1 MATRKEIAQNQKILY
16 DDAVANNMFQA
27 AVPTFEEFQKRLEG
41 QGYQKMVYDN
51 YRKHNVR
58 GKGFNNLNE
67 FRGAFGGSF
76 YADENKIGVSNRT
89 AAILSSANNAV
100 RQAKRNIQTK
110 LGQAKKF
117 DGGRVTPRLKNPLQN
132 QNVQKNKFNYNS
144 TTGKTGTYT
153 TSDGVEFDNEY
164 DATQYQNQLDKQGQ
178 QYINAVNAGEIPSV
192 FDVRDKNG
200 NYDLQENINKNGTY
214 LTEEGAQKQ
223 FDKKLA
229 DAYARK
235 KEIEAAIAEDHR
247 LHGNPLLSYG
257 ASIGASNGRTAEQSD
272 YSNKLATSLA
282 MVNEQIGALEAVK
295 QYPTSS
301 WGEDALKALDNT
313 AFTAKTWDFG
323 LTDFATMGQMER
335 IKTKMDNNIPLSGSD
350 KMLLKSKLGADAAA
364 ALEDEKMGNIYRW
377 TKIAGQSLPF
387 MADFFLTG
395 GYGGITKGISRG
407 ALKFAAKRGMGKVSA
422 AILKNTG
429 IVAGDVIGSYAM
441 AGTEQALKT
450 GADIM
455 QRHLGNL
462 YQDEKGDYKFGTFDE
477 NGNLLHEGGESIGTA
492 LYKGLTSA
500 MVENYTEKLFG
511 HNYGIKKGAVNFME
525 KHGMNA
531 SAEFF
536 KNIGK
541 SGWYTNSKKWME
553 KFGINGFAEEVME
566 EEIGIPLHALLDG
579 EGKVSDLLDARQ
591 QLDIIGGMAIS
602 VGSMYAMGAGSRPV
616 KGVYNRAQYYR
627 FRNKVNVA
635 DSDAQN
641 LLGDNWADIKDKI
654 DNATNEHMGSVL
666 AGIIRQRDTMS
677 KEQINAAVNYGVNLM
692 KMRGYNIAKTAEMN
706 AREITNEPTTPEE
719 QHQTDIDNA
728 YSEGH
733 DADDADKHDIQIQQ
747 EDQMKTL
754 AAELGISEQQ
764 LSAMSDEELESL
776 TGQNDKLD
784 QAIYDYQL
792 SSARYQG
799 VVDDAQDKVDLSAHQ
814 AEQRVD
820 MYTDQS
826 RGSVRNATI
835 KASGGLED
843 YGVYIIS
850 GNIATHDDGSIDVSN
865 SDDMILYYDPT
876 TNSVE
881 HADALMF
888 AELGEELPADDVK
901 AQAVADAKE
910 NAIKEVAGII
920 DGTVEVGSQF
930 NVTDADG
937 SEHTYE
943 VLADYGDGT
952 AAISIDGNVVE
963 NPYSL
968 ADLQQMKDLEDQKRL
983 EAAKAEREQME
994 KERAEQQTQ
1003 EAEQTQPSFDF
1014 NQILNDDGNVV
1025 LVDVL
1030 DKDGNTKYPD
1040 SKLFL
1045 IRDAGAKAKVVE
1057 LKSDGIIVPHA
1068 VNKEDVATISS
1079 MSLDE
1084 YKQAMPETSMIEDN
1098 SGVDRGEIEVESPT
1112 IEGET
1117 AAPTEETAAPESAEA
1132 PATEQTPA
1140 APAIALEDGTIVPM
1154 LEDGNPDFS
1163 KLTAAQ
1169 TAELYDSQFGDDA
1182 DSIVSGYVT
1191 DAKKALDKARNMT
1204 VKGKTFVEQKAA
1216 KDAKEKA
1223 IADAQAAYDSAIAIR
1238 DAYNERQ
1245 LAKVED
1251 TAEGRK
1257 ELIEKARR
1265 KFARL
1270 KSAVKD
1276 DAEAVAQIYKE
1287 TVGTLLHRLYDGT
1300 GIDVTDTIPLTAE
1313 EYVAS
1318 NLGAHTLNYEGT
1330 ETSKGVK
1337 QETGLSREDFAKT
1350 QLLAADGKGT
1360 TIDNLVHSLW
1370 ENRPSNLDSLDTQEI
1385 RNALIGVLTSGFK
1398 ASEARNYIENLRIA
1412 QAENFLE
1419 EQKKAA
1425 DNAAFAEENK
1435 AEPDQQTETAPE
1447 SEEKAGEENSDE
1459 INDEENEKINEQ
1471 TNENINAPEVPED
1484 ATEENPL
1491 GAQLDQTDLPFSAKE
1506 NGTQQTTAERAADVE
1521 KNKVDDVKVV
1531 DNIVGEKTRKAFER
1545 LAKMM
1550 GASIQWQYS
1559 DKLGNGWI
1567 QETKDADGN
1576 VHRTIFITLDSSIIE
1591 GAQFVF
1597 GHEMTHQ
1604 IKNLNPAAYNELTQL
1619 VLDTYGSDAFDKAVD
1634 ETMKRYSDAGFSG
1647 RARDYYA
1654 EEVVADAVGEMI
1666 RDLNLAHTLA
1676 MKMSHPL
1683 LAAIHEIL
1691 QKIKLAFFGTEYS
1704 DVTKNII
1711 RSIEQ
1716 AYVKTA
1722 NGEVANSETGEDVS
1736 FSLRQ
1741 KPEPKKK
1748 GIGYKVFVLKD
1759 GKLYPPMVANPDGAA
1774 TPVGVWL
1781 DADAAPIAGESKT
1794 GRPQVKQGGKGTQ
1807 GGSGK
1812 LAYRPGWHLGVV
1824 PYAIQFN
1831 RKDAEGNKTLF
1842 PKNFVFAEVEYAADV
1857 DYQEEARQEGINPSG
1872 KYQHS
1877 LAGLKHLPTDGYYMY
1892 RTNPN
1897 PETDP
1902 WVITGAM
1909 KVNRILT
1916 RAEQAELVKN
1926 AGREPQQIQ
1935 EGDIVT
1941 DDVVNSIN
1949 QEIAAAP
1956 KFSLKVYHGSGA
1968 DFTEFDFDHMGEGA
1982 GSQTF
1987 GWGGYVTSSE
1997 EIGKSYVEFTRKKPS
2012 YVYNGKEMSEDDL
2025 RSVLLDKVGID
2036 NANILDDFLYNLEK
2050 YGVSEAKSILR
2061 KGDYAYFKDL
2071 LKGTY
2076 GSVRSGYQNKVD
2088 AAELILAPRNIRIK
2102 KYKGNLYEVDIPD
2115 DNGSNY
2121 LDWDA
2126 PITDELIDKVAKVLP
2141 SLRSFDIKDL
2151 KKDRAFDNFYK
2162 TISMRSV
2169 KDDASF
2175 NDDKAASKLLSS
2187 LGYTGIK
2194 YKAGRNFGGA
2204 EEGDTNYVIFKP
2216 EDMRI
2221 TEHTKFSIKTY
2232 HGSQASFDKFDHSF
2246 MGSGEGAQAYGWGTY
2261 VSEVEGIAKAYAKQN
2276 AKKNAPSRLMYYD
2289 TVAQDLADTKSGLD
2303 LLEDELKD
2311 AKSYVDLYQSRLDE
2325 AKEELSKA
2333 KESGTGLGVDMYESD
2348 IEYYSKQVERY
2359 KQSIKTKESDIKDVK
2374 TKVDALQKKLDSM
2387 EKPRNLYSVDIPD
2400 DTGRNYIGWDE
2411 PLGAAKIMRLPKVFK
2426 ADGWEYKKVGMY
2438 DTYKIDG
2445 NEHEVWLE
2453 PSLTTGKELY
2463 RDLTNALGSDKAAS
2477 EFLSKAGF
2485 VGVKVIAQ
2493 RNTGGN
2499 KEGKMNYVIFD
2510 ENNAQITS
2518 HTKFSLKKDG
2528 LTPEIANTPVNIVDA
2543 DEEHGFKNY
2552 AEAREWAKKNIVRTY
2567 NDEETGGKGE
2577 INISNTA
2584 VGKYLSEKAIDK
2596 SISKDVHMSVLKV
2609 LPSVLRESVDAY
2621 QHGDRKKVNNVR
2633 SEKFG
2638 INPDVMIHRCF
2649 GAVNIGGKVYGVKIT
2664 LKENVKTRENKKL
2677 YSYEATKIELL
2688 DGKNEGVTMTPS
2700 LNSNNSITVAKIAKV
2715 FETTKENGEKVEV
2728 EEPKTFEEFL
2738 NHPSLKF
2745 SIKNEEQRKAAEDA
2759 YEYASKLRPNKYAQY
2774 ALVDMSNHSNS
2785 PEYYEK
2791 KVLADRWRRFYNKAV
2806 HNELDDVYKDAWGN
2820 YKLFDLDRPFADQ
2833 VNEVKGDVPSEF
2845 NAPDVVAN
2853 KNADNESGAE
2863 YHEYKQGGLS
2873 SVTYEDRYK
2882 AFKQREANREKV
2894 AGLKKELKETE
2905 DSYNLKGKE
2914 RAEYNK
2920 QLMKEYM
2927 DKHKMTEEYEIPDDV
2942 WEDLRS
2948 KSFEKYQDELDSLF
2962 NKYKDLDRQIKAVAE
2977 PRFSLKD
2984 EKTLAG
2990 VHNITEEKLRKAL
3003 KLGGFANP
3011 SLAVIDTNKTGH
3023 DNFGEIS
3030 FIAPSALLD
3039 KRTGNTGGTWITD
3052 AYTQRYPSVEREMSE
3067 KGYRKFEDW
3076 VDSLD
3081 YPSGAKAEIE
3091 RQAKDALSDNNT
3103 PAWELMYLKEKGIDI
3118 KEYDSRI
3125 DYRWREIIS
3134 DHPTADDILNS
3145 MKTDHELNEKVTGLA
3160 KHTIIHPTWE
3170 KVSLEVRRKMY
3181 EETGVKASPINPQVR
3196 KQTKEIFERDY
3207 APSLLNKNGTPKK
3220 SDVKKV
3226 VEQMVKEHNDTKKYD
3241 FYLSKV
3247 KASNYVNKNGLYDD
3261 YIRWQENKLDEF
3273 GTKNRIF
3280 RGYTRDGSRK
3290 YVPETLENV
3299 SKAMREEAD
3308 GQTNGSEYTSFGS
3321 FIAKLAS
3328 RVDSIDEM
3336 RANKDKLSSNKDK
3349 EEFYE
3354 KWSEVYYDLAK
3365 FLYNDVFYGEQ
3376 RLHDIV
3382 LQSDPKKYAKK
3393 EYGITL
3399 TPTFMKKLDALK
3411 NAVQTE
3417 LKSAYFETKYN
3428 RPLRLNEF
3436 AAAVVPDNLGEDVR
3450 KGIENAGLPMYD
3462 YDPNK
3467 EGDRSRAFNEAIN
3480 SSDNIRF
3487 SLAGERGAAAA
3498 DKAEERTARMDNL
3511 SVARKMEEEKMDAK
3525 AIKMATGWERGADG
3539 KWRYE
3544 MPDAKIKDTIDVGG
3558 GHIVKR
3564 YEDDMLWNGG
3574 KLSEVIDAP
3583 ELFNAYPQLKD
3594 VRIDTDAIMNDM
3606 PSNGEY
3612 NSKTNTITIHA
3623 DELKYMNSILNHEI
3637 QHAIQDIEGFAKGG
3651 SPRLVRGEVKKKL
3664 NEVTKQIRQLR
3675 AEGKED
3681 EAKALVEKNRG
3692 LYNAYQKNDDYNSY
3706 KSLAGEV
3713 EARNVS
3719 ARLDMTPEER
3729 RKSLA
3734 ESTED
3739 VARKDQ
3745 IFLGVGDVSY
3755 SLRDM
3760 AYGNENGAAN
3770 MVEDLK
3776 SLNTPDEVDD
3786 AIKTAI
3792 EDMPSG
3798 WKMANKKMI
3807 LIAQALGENRKA
3819 EIDGE
3824 EPKFSLKDGSLI
3836 KAGTYF
3842 SGGGLVEEG
3851 LKGIIEPVVAVE
3863 YDEKISGVYRNNFGQ
3878 HIVTADVRD
3887 VDPRELVKQIDGE
3900 VEYFHASPVCK
3911 NYSQAKSNHAEVELD
3926 KETATSTAEFINAVK
3941 PKVVTIENVKGYKD
3955 SDAMKA
3961 ITDALDA
3968 NGYTWDADVYNAAD
3982 YGGYTNRERL
3992 IVRAVRDGKL
4002 PAKPKKMA
4010 HKSGWYEAVA
4020 DIIPTLTEK
4029 KNGVAPWMDIRLKAD
4044 GIDWRNIDNPL
4055 YVMGSAYA
4063 DGKVPHAFADELLP
4077 TLRTKSGDV
4086 IVMPDGKVYRAMG
4099 RVLARVSGVSDDY
4112 KMPFSED
4119 LSHTII
4125 GNGIP
4130 TQLTEHVIAPLLT
4143 GSDPKFSIRTY
4154 HGTGASFD
4162 KFDLSH
4168 ALEGEGS
4175 ESFGHGVY
4183 VTNSS
4188 KIGREYAQ
4196 RAKNRKMEDL
4206 YKNMRYPDGVK
4217 GDIFKRRLFGE
4228 MVNDVATGG
4237 SVASAKEFAK
4247 KRVGADA
4254 NDIQRT
4260 LENLKDREK
4269 GTEYE
4274 QNLKDRLA
4282 EYKEGL
4288 KWIDSLD
4295 EDYLTQGNA
4304 NRYDVD
4310 IPDDNGSNYLDWEG
4324 IIPDSLD
4331 KQKVAEDAYKV
4342 VSDNQGFNDFKATP
4356 LNDFIAHTLKTYVNT
4371 TDVAGRVEKLKSDI
4385 KDVIDNYVADDDVLA
4400 LNEYLKDATPDDVL
4414 ATIWYNDLVRDIKD
4428 ADLGEE
4434 LYRKLS
4440 TYVGDNVA
4448 SQILSDNGLV
4458 GIKYPAGMIH
4468 GGAEEGDYNYVI
4480 FDENNANIVGNTKFS
4495 LRYDQFEHDLN
4506 QWKKDNNLP
4515 KDAQRPTIPQRN
4527 AGESAV
4533 DFLKRVDE
4541 YRKMMALWKTAPTYE
4556 QHLLSDDT
4564 ALGEFNRELQRGS
4577 VLKRIAFQDSMLA
4590 IRKAQEAIMKEVGVD
4605 SLNMAEDAYTAENR
4619 SHGKGK
4625 NEFEEY
4631 NNEFLQPLRK
4641 AYHQM
4646 KKVLGD
4652 SYDNVRIYMMAK
4664 HGLERDAQMAFKKSL
4679 EADYEDVAQR
4689 SAAYRAYKGD
4699 MNRITNDSDLEFG
4712 RVDFPTWRKKDDALR
4727 AKYSKSYMDYR
4738 YDENGIAYDY
4748 SGLSA
4753 LFGGS
4758 DFEEAAHKLVRDI
4771 ESSHVAEVQDLW
4783 NATNA
4788 ATKKILRDGYKAGMM
4803 SKDAYLYVRD
4813 MYSHYIPLRGWDG
4826 TTADQVWDYVGG
4838 GKGAFNQTLKTAH
4851 GRTSIA
4857 DDPIAYIENMA
4868 ESGIL
4873 LNNKNW
4879 VKQHLMLLAQNHPT
4893 SLLTL
4898 SKAWYVKSTD
4908 ANGNEEWIP
4917 ATPQITSQM
4926 NSNQVKAAIDAFEQ
4940 KMENMAQTGDATQQ
4954 RDGLNIAY
4962 PQTHS
4967 EEREHEVRVMKDGEE
4982 YVIYVNGDPQLAQ
4995 AMNNT
5000 RAHRVSEG
5008 IKNSIS
5014 KRVIAVVGRKMAA
5027 AYTSLSPLFIPSNYF
5042 RDLTMT
5048 LASTAIREDGRYN
5061 YLLRKNLATSWNLG
5075 FMLRDYQNGKLR
5087 EKVSNGNATPKEQ
5100 MFYDFMM
5107 NGGETGFVSSI
5118 DVEDLKKK
5126 FKNDLKD
5133 LDRWKANPVKVGHTI
5148 MDGIEFLNRAI
5159 EDSNRFA
5166 IYMTSIQYGRSI
5178 DEAVNDAKDVTLNF
5192 NRKGTGEHSWQTI
5205 RNLYLFINPAVQ
5217 SLQTLGALAKHHPF
5231 KFTAVTASWLASGV
5245 LVPIVNVALMQL
5257 GAAFCGGD
5265 GDDDKDWYKDI
5276 SKKYWQFSK
5285 WDRRNNF
5292 IMWVPTTHEFVKIPL
5307 AQEFRAFYGLGDMI
5321 ASKMMGGELAEES
5334 WEDYGWDLVGQ
5345 VVDML
5350 PLDPTGYDGEL
5361 GVSLMPNPIR
5371 PVFELAFNV
5380 DFTGKPLFKDT
5391 EYNKY
5396 DPNFT
5401 KAYVGTPDWLV
5412 RASRMM
5418 NSIGNDYPDV
5428 QQNKWDALG
5437 NPRYSLNNP
5446 AVVDHVLSSYL
5457 GGAYTMGSQ
5466 VLGLLTKS
5474 LNDQKEIK
5482 MADIPLLSKFVSNPD
5497 DRPVTKKQ
5505 GDEFWDKKEFYDRA
5519 ANTISKLK
5527 KQAKIDGDYSLLERF
5542 YGSEEYK
5549 KYKLYEKD
5557 VNDYKEARKKERAE
5571 ESGDEYRPHQLNAE
5585 DIYNNHATPMDE
5597 FEDMKLKQLFEKLNS
5612 FKTRYDAIVDNA
5624 PNESEGYYNANKA
5637 AIDAIDEISL
5647 DKQEISELKK
5657 GFLDDGKDAYN
5668 AEDMKQIRELRKN
5681 ILAVLEKANKVVVA
5695 NQKAKAE
5702 K

>member
-1 MATRKEIAQNQKILY
+1 MAERPLYTLYKNLKAQNY
-16 DDAVANNMFQA
+16 D
-27 AVPTFEEFQKRLEG
+27 VPDDYNKFESALTR
-41 QGYQKMVYDN
+41 D
-51 YRKHNVR
+51 
-58 GKGFNNLNE
+58 GKGGADNRHAIYENLKAQNFDVPSTYE
-67 FRGAFGGSF
+67 RFYSALFEPRSKTSSRAKGGSVPMTA
-76 YADENKIGVSNRT
+76 ADRARFSAGT

-100 RQAKRNIQTK
+100 RQAKRNIQNK

-132 QNVQKNKFNYNS
+132 QNVQKNEFNYNS

-153 TSDGVEFDNEY
+153 TTDGVEFDNEY
-164 DATQYQNQLDKQGQ
+164 DATQHQNQLDKQGQ
-178 QYINAVNAGEIPSV
+178 QYINAVNAGEIPSAL
-192 FDVRDKNG
+192 DVRDKNG
-200 NYDLQENINKNGTY
+200 NYDLQENIGKNGTY

-235 KEIEAAIAEDHR
+235 KEIEALIAEDNR
-247 LHGNPLLSYG
+247 QHGNPLLSYG

-272 YSNKLATSLA
+272 YRNKLATSLSL
-282 MVNEQIGALEAVK
+282 VTEQIGALEAVK

-407 ALKFAAKRGMGKVSA
+407 ALKIAAKRGMGKVGA

-450 GADIM
+450 GSDIM
-455 QRHLGNL
+455 KRHLGNL
-462 YQDEKGDYKFGTFDE
+462 YQDENGDYKFGTFDE
-477 NGNLLHEGGESIGTA
+477 NGNLLHEGGESMGTA

-511 HNYGIKKGAVNFME
+511 HDYGIKKGAIAAME
-525 KHGMNA
+525 KHGMNGTA
-531 SAEFF
+531 QFF

-579 EGKVSDLLDARQ
+579 DNKFSDLGDLKQ

-602 VGSMYAMGAGSRPV
+602 VGSMYAIGAGSRPV
-616 KGVYNRAQYYR
+616 KGIYNRAQYYR

-641 LLGDNWADIKDKI
+641 IMGDNWADIKDKI
-654 DNATNEHMGSVL
+654 DNATNEQMGSVL
-666 AGIIRQRDTMS
+666 AGILRQRDTMT
-677 KEQINAAVNYGVNLM
+677 KEQINAAVNYGINLM

-719 QHQTDIDNA
+719 QHQADIDNA

-733 DADDADKHDIQIQQ
+733 DADDAEKHDIQIQQ

-754 AAELGISEQQ
+754 AAALGISEQQ
-764 LSAMSDEELESL
+764 LFAMSDEELESL

-799 VVDDAQDKVDLSAHQ
+799 VVDDAQDKVDLAAHQ

-850 GNIATHDDGSIDVSN
+850 GNVATHDDGSIDVSN

-910 NAIKEVAGII
+910 IAIKEVAGII

-930 NVTDADG
+930 NVTGADG
-937 SEHTYE
+937 TEHTYE

-968 ADLQQMKDLEDQKRL
+968 ADLQNLKDLEDQKRL
-983 EAAKAEREQME
+983 EAAKAQREQME
-994 KERAEQQTQ
+994 KERAEQQNQETQ
-1003 EAEQTQPSFDF
+1003 QTEETQPSFDF

-1040 SKLFL
+1040 SRLFL

-1057 LKSDGIIVPHA
+1057 LKSDGTIVPHA
-1068 VNKEDVATISS
+1068 VSKKNVSMITS

-1084 YKQAMPETSMIEDN
+1084 YKQASMIEDN
-1098 SGVDRGEIEVESPT
+1098 SGENRGEIEVETPT

-1117 AAPTEETAAPESAEA
+1117 AAPTEETAAPESAET
-1132 PATEQTPA
+1132 PATEQAPQQTPA
-1140 APAIALEDGTIVPM
+1140 MTLEDGTIVPM

-1163 KLTAAQ
+1163 KLTAEQ
-1169 TAELYDSQFGDDA
+1169 TAELYDTQFGEDA
-1182 DSIVSGYVT
+1182 DSVISNWVSE
-1191 DAKKALDKARNMT
+1191 AKKALDKANNMA

-1257 ELIEKARR
+1257 NLIDKARR

-1276 DAEAVAQIYKE
+1276 DAEAVAQLYKE

-1318 NLGAHTLNYEGT
+1318 NLGAHSLNYEGT

-1360 TIDNLVHSLW
+1360 TIDALVHSLW
-1370 ENRPSNLDSLDTQEI
+1370 ENRPSNLESLGTQEI
-1385 RNALIGVLTSGFK
+1385 RNAMLSVITSGFK
-1398 ASEARNYIENLRIA
+1398 ASEAKNYIENLRIA
-1412 QAENFLE
+1412 QAEDFLE

-1435 AEPDQQTETAPE
+1435 D
-1447 SEEKAGEENSDE
+1447 EN
-1459 INDEENEKINEQ
+1459 INEQ
-1471 TNENINAPEVPED
+1471 TNENINDNINSLTPEQQKAKEDGEKLGFPAVDKEGEPINQYVIELANWAKEQGLEIDPTSEWTNYADLFIMCKDGFGVGTLVPDRGESINQVVYFPD
-1484 ATEENPL
+1484 NVQDFDQLWKLHEEFNVGRDL
-1491 GAQLDQTDLPFSAKE
+1491 KHSADMDNEQTQGAMFYDGYTAREFKEFVDKKVEEQNKVFGEQRPDEDLPFSAKE
-1506 NGTQQTTAERAADVE
+1506 NGKQQTTAERAADVE

-1576 VHRTIFITLDSSIIE
+1576 VHRTIFITLDSSITE
-1591 GAQFVF
+1591 GAQFIF

-1604 IKNLNPAAYNELTQL
+1604 IKHLNPAAYNELTQL
-1619 VLDTYGSDAFDKAVD
+1619 VLDTYGTDAFDKAVD

-1647 RARDYYA
+1647 RDRDYYA

-1722 NGEVANSETGEDVS
+1722 NGEITNSETGEDVS

-1831 RKDAEGNKTLF
+1831 RKDADGNKTLF

-1956 KFSLKVYHGSGA
+1956 KLSLKVYHGSGA

-1987 GWGGYVTSSE
+1987 GWGGYVTSSKK
-1997 EIGKSYVEFTRKKPS
+1997 IGKSYANLVDANASHQDVEYVGNNAHEYTDVVAGLFNGGQRDYDDVKEFLQNGYNSDKENARKKQMLEWFESTKPS
-2012 YVYNGKEMSEDDL
+2012 DWKSVNDGK
-2025 RSVLLDKVGID
+2025 R
-2036 NANILDDFLYNLEK
+2036 
-2050 YGVSEAKSILR
+2050 
-2061 KGDYAYFKDL
+2061 
-2071 LKGTY
+2071 
-2076 GSVRSGYQNKVD
+2076 
-2088 AAELILAPRNIRIK
+2088 
-2102 KYKGNLYEVDIPD
+2102 NLYEVDIPD

-2121 LDWDA
+2121 LDFENPMSEEQINTIRDA
-2126 PITDELIDKVAKVLP
+2126 LVKKGVDVPSWEKRGFKLDLPFKDVYAAVLP
-2141 SLRSFDIKDL
+2141 MM
-2151 KKDRAFDNFYK
+2151 
-2162 TISMRSV
+2162 MRCEPKEV
-2169 KDDASF
+2169 
-2175 NDDKAASKLLSS
+2175 SKFLSS

-2194 YKAGRNFGGA
+2194 YPAGTIMGGA

-2216 EDMRI
+2216 EDMKI

-2276 AKKNAPSRLMYYD
+2276 AAKHGMPREYKIAQTRLNHAKFEYD
-2289 TVAQDLADTKSGLD
+2289 KVQRAYDN
-2303 LLEDELKD
+2303 
-2311 AKSYVDLYQSRLDE
+2311 
-2325 AKEELSKA
+2325 SKA
-2333 KESGTGLGVDMYESD
+2333 YIDSLKEDLQNYKESLARRKEKVSYFAQNDMPETVDKLLKQIKRTEETIRVTENDINQRTSELERWKPKLEEVKKKYE
-2348 IEYYSKQVERY
+2348 EE
-2359 KQSIKTKESDIKDVK
+2359 
-2374 TKVDALQKKLDSM
+2374 QKKFDAIP
-2387 EKPRNLYSVDIPD
+2387 KPQIERNLYSVDIPD
-2400 DTGRNYIGWDE
+2400 DTGENYIGWDE
-2411 PLGAAKIMRLPKVFK
+2411 KMTPRMRDIRKEILE
-2426 ADGWEYKKVGMY
+2426 DNGYKLV
-2438 DTYKIDG
+2438 DSD
-2445 NEHEVWLE
+2445 EVRDYFE
-2453 PSLTTGKELY
+2453 DRDGKEYELFKEKY
-2463 RDLTNALGSDKAAS
+2463 KTGGTFYEELAKLLHSQKLASLALK
-2477 EFLSKAGF
+2477 EYGF
-2485 VGVKVIAQ
+2485 DGVKVIAQ

-2528 LTPEIANTPVNIVDA
+2528 LTPEIANTTVNIVDA

-2715 FETTKENGEKVEV
+2715 FETTKKNGEK
-2728 EEPKTFEEFL
+2728 
-2738 NHPSLKF
+2738 
-2745 SIKNEEQRKAAEDA
+2745 
-2759 YEYASKLRPNKYAQY
+2759 
-2774 ALVDMSNHSNS
+2774 
-2785 PEYYEK
+2785 
-2791 KVLADRWRRFYNKAV
+2791 
-2806 HNELDDVYKDAWGN
+2806 
-2820 YKLFDLDRPFADQ
+2820 
-2833 VNEVKGDVPSEF
+2833 
-2845 NAPDVVAN
+2845 
-2853 KNADNESGAE
+2853 
-2863 YHEYKQGGLS
+2863 
-2873 SVTYEDRYK
+2873 
-2882 AFKQREANREKV
+2882 
-2894 AGLKKELKETE
+2894 
-2905 DSYNLKGKE
+2905 
-2914 RAEYNK
+2914 
-2920 QLMKEYM
+2920 
-2927 DKHKMTEEYEIPDDV
+2927 
-2942 WEDLRS
+2942 
-2948 KSFEKYQDELDSLF
+2948 
-2962 NKYKDLDRQIKAVAE
+2962 
-2977 PRFSLKD
+2977 FSLKD

-3011 SLAVIDTNKTGH
+3011 SLAVIDTSKSGH

-3039 KRTGNTGGTWITD
+3039 KRTGKTGGTWITD

-3067 KGYRKFEDW
+3067 KGSQKFRDW
-3076 VDSLD
+3076 VDSLE
-3081 YPSGAKAEIE
+3081 YPSEAKAEIK
-3091 RQAKDALSDNNT
+3091 RQAEDALSNNNA

-3125 DYRWREIIS
+3125 DYRWKEIIR
-3134 DHPTADDILNS
+3134 DHPTADDILSS
-3145 MKTDHELNEKVTGLA
+3145 MQTDPELNEKVTSLA
-3160 KHTIIHPTWE
+3160 KHAIIHPTWE

-3181 EETGVKASPINPQVR
+3181 KETGVKASPINPQVR

-3328 RVDSIDEM
+3328 RVDSTDEM

-3354 KWSEVYYDLAK
+3354 KWNDVYYDLAK

-3399 TPTFMKKLDALK
+3399 TPAFMKKLDALK

-3436 AAAVVPDNLGEDVR
+3436 AAAVVPDNLGDDVR

-3487 SLAGERGAAAA
+3487 SL
-3498 DKAEERTARMDNL
+3498 KSM
-3511 SVARKMEEEKMDAK
+3511 MEK
-3525 AIKMATGWERGADG
+3525 
-3539 KWRYE
+3539 
-3544 MPDAKIKDTIDVGG
+3544 
-3558 GHIVKR
+3558 
-3564 YEDDMLWNGG
+3564 
-3574 KLSEVIDAP
+3574 P
-3583 ELFNAYPQLKD
+3583 E
-3594 VRIDTDAIMNDM
+3594 
-3606 PSNGEY
+3606 
-3612 NSKTNTITIHA
+3612 
-3623 DELKYMNSILNHEI
+3623 
-3637 QHAIQDIEGFAKGG
+3637 
-3651 SPRLVRGEVKKKL
+3651 
-3664 NEVTKQIRQLR
+3664 
-3675 AEGKED
+3675 
-3681 EAKALVEKNRG
+3681 
-3692 LYNAYQKNDDYNSY
+3692 
-3706 KSLAGEV
+3706 
-3713 EARNVS
+3713 
-3719 ARLDMTPEER
+3719 
-3729 RKSLA
+3729 
-3734 ESTED
+3734 
-3739 VARKDQ
+3739 
-3745 IFLGVGDVSY
+3745 
-3755 SLRDM
+3755 
-3760 AYGNENGAAN
+3760 
-3770 MVEDLK
+3770 
-3776 SLNTPDEVDD
+3776 
-3786 AIKTAI
+3786 
-3792 EDMPSG
+3792 G
-3798 WKMANKKMI
+3798 WKQANKKAI
-3807 LIAQALGENRKA
+3807 HIAEAIER
-3819 EIDGE
+3819 D
-3824 EPKFSLKDGSLI
+3824 PKFSLKNLDGTLI

-3851 LKGIIEPVVAVE
+3851 LKGIIDPVIAVE

-3887 VDPRELVKQIDGE
+3887 VDPKELVKQIDGE

-3926 KETATSTAEFINAVK
+3926 KETAASTAEFINAVK

-3955 SDAMKA
+3955 SDAMKT

-4044 GIDWRNIDNPL
+4044 GIDWRNIDKPL

-4112 KMPFSED
+4112 KMPFSEN

-4130 TQLTEHVIAPLLT
+4130 TQLTEHVIAPLVQNTLRPT
-4143 GSDPKFSIRTY
+4143 TP
-4154 HGTGASFD
+4154 
-4162 KFDLSH
+4162 
-4168 ALEGEGS
+4168 
-4175 ESFGHGVY
+4175 
-4183 VTNSS
+4183 
-4188 KIGREYAQ
+4188 
-4196 RAKNRKMEDL
+4196 ED
-4206 YKNMRYPDGVK
+4206 
-4217 GDIFKRRLFGE
+4217 
-4228 MVNDVATGG
+4228 
-4237 SVASAKEFAK
+4237 
-4247 KRVGADA
+4247 
-4254 NDIQRT
+4254 
-4260 LENLKDREK
+4260 
-4269 GTEYE
+4269 
-4274 QNLKDRLA
+4274 
-4282 EYKEGL
+4282 
-4288 KWIDSLD
+4288 
-4295 EDYLTQGNA
+4295 
-4304 NRYDVD
+4304 
-4310 IPDDNGSNYLDWEG
+4310 
-4324 IIPDSLD
+4324 
-4331 KQKVAEDAYKV
+4331 
-4342 VSDNQGFNDFKATP
+4342 
-4356 LNDFIAHTLKTYVNT
+4356 
-4371 TDVAGRVEKLKSDI
+4371 
-4385 KDVIDNYVADDDVLA
+4385 
-4400 LNEYLKDATPDDVL
+4400 
-4414 ATIWYNDLVRDIKD
+4414 
-4428 ADLGEE
+4428 
-4434 LYRKLS
+4434 
-4440 TYVGDNVA
+4440 
-4448 SQILSDNGLV
+4448 
-4458 GIKYPAGMIH
+4458 
-4468 GGAEEGDYNYVI
+4468 
-4480 FDENNANIVGNTKFS
+4480 GNTKFS

-4556 QHLLSDDT
+4556 QQLLSDDT
-4564 ALGEFNRELQRGS
+4564 ALGEFNRELQHGS

-4605 SLNMAEDAYTAENR
+4605 RLNMAEDAYTAENR

-4689 SAAYRAYKGD
+4689 SAAYKAYKGD
-4699 MNRITNDSDLEFG
+4699 MNRIINDSDLEFG
-4712 RVDFPTWRKKDDALR
+4712 RVDFTTWRQRDNALR
-4727 AKYSKSYMDYR
+4727 VKYSPSYMDYR

-4758 DFEEAAHKLVRDI
+4758 DFEEAAHKLVSDI
-4771 ESSHVAEVQDLW
+4771 ESKHVAEVQDLW

-4803 SKDAYLYVRD
+4803 SKDIYQYVRD

-4826 TTADQVWDYVGG
+4826 TTADQVWDYIGG

-4926 NSNQVKAAIDAFEQ
+4926 NSNQVKAAIDAFEK
-4940 KMENMAQTGDATQQ
+4940 KMEQMAQTGDATKQ

-5000 RAHRVSEG
+5000 RAHRVRERQSG
-5008 IKNSIS
+5008 KLD
-5014 KRVIAVVGRKMAA
+5014 RAAAWLGRKMAA

-5048 LASTAIREDGRYN
+5048 LASTAIREDAKYN

-5087 EKVSNGNATPKEQ
+5087 EKVDNGNATPKEQ

-5107 NGGETGFVSSI
+5107 NGGETGFVSSL

-5148 MDGIEFLNRAI
+5148 MDSIEFLNRMI

-5166 IYMTSIQYGRSI
+5166 VYMTSIQYGRSI

-5192 NRKGTGEHSWQTI
+5192 NRKGTGEYGWQMV

-5245 LVPIVNVALMQL
+5245 LVPIVNAALMSLL
-5257 GAAFCGGD
+5257 G
-5265 GDDDKDWYKDI
+5265 GDDDKD
-5276 SKKYWQFSK
+5276 KYWQFTK
-5285 WDRRNNF
+5285 WDRRNNL
-5292 IMWVPTTHEFVKIPL
+5292 IMWVPFTHEYVKIPL
-5307 AQEFRAFYGLGDMI
+5307 AQEFRAFYGIGDMI

-5334 WEDYGWDLVGQ
+5334 WSQYGEDLLGQ

-5350 PLDPTGYDGEL
+5350 PLDPTGYDGNIA
-5361 GVSLMPNPIR
+5361 VSLMPNAIR

-5412 RASRMM
+5412 RASKMV

-5428 QQNKWDALG
+5428 QQNSIDAFG
-5437 NPRYSLNNP
+5437 DPRYNLNNP

-5466 VLGLLTKS
+5466 VLGVLTKA
-5474 LNDQKEIK
+5474 LNDPKEIK
-5482 MADIPLLSKFVSNPD
+5482 VADIPLFSKFVSNPD

-5505 GDEFWDKKEFYDRA
+5505 GDEFWNMKENHDRA
-5519 ANTISKLK
+5519 ANTLSKLK
-5527 KQAKIDGDYSLLERF
+5527 KQAKVDGDYSMLERF

-5549 KYKLYEKD
+5549 QYKQDDVKVKKYEEDK
-5557 VNDYKEARKKERAE
+5557 KKERAE
-5571 ESGDEYRPHQLNAE
+5571 ESGEEYRPHKLNAE
-5585 DIYNNHATPMDE
+5585 DIYKAHATPKDD
-5597 FEDMKLKQLFEKLNS
+5597 FEDLKLKQLYTKLNG
-5612 FKTRYDAIVDNA
+5612 FKTSYDLLVDTA
-5624 PNESEGYYNANKA
+5624 PSQSDGYYNTNKA

-5668 AEDMKQIRELRKN
+5668 AEDMKRIRELRKN

-5695 NQKAKAE
+5695 NQKAKTE

>member
-1 MATRKEIAQNQKILY
+1 MAERPLYTLYKNLKAQNYDVPDDYDKFESALTRDGKGGADNRHAIYENLKAQNFDVPNTYERFYSALFEPRSKTSSRAKGGSIPMTAADRARFSAGAAAISASAQHTMNNAGRYNKLKQRKQRQQKDFGRVSIGTHQTPY
-16 DDAVANNMFQA
+16 GGDANNVVKDDFA
-27 AVPTFEEFQKRLEG
+27 
-41 QGYQKMVYDN
+41 
-51 YRKHNVR
+51 
-58 GKGFNNLNE
+58 FNPE
-67 FRGAFGGSF
+67 
-76 YADENKIGVSNRT
+76 
-89 AAILSSANNAV
+89 
-100 RQAKRNIQTK
+100 
-110 LGQAKKF
+110 
-117 DGGRVTPRLKNPLQN
+117 
-132 QNVQKNKFNYNS
+132 
-144 TTGKTGTYT
+144 TGKTGAYV
-153 TSDGVEFDNEY
+153 SSDNENVY
-164 DATQYQNQLDKQGQ
+164 SQPEAEQKQAVLDQQNNAYQE
-178 QYINAVNAGEIPSV
+178 AVDTGEIPSV

-235 KEIEAAIAEDHR
+235 KEIEALIAEDHR
-247 LHGNPLLSYG
+247 QHGNPLLSYG

-282 MVNEQIGALEAVK
+282 LVKQQIGALEAVK
-295 QYPTSS
+295 QYPASS

-335 IKTKMDNNIPLSGSD
+335 IKTKMDNNLPLSGSD

-395 GYGGITKGISRG
+395 GYGGITKAISLG
-407 ALKFAAKRGMGKVSA
+407 ALKFAAKRGIGKVSA

-441 AGTEQALKT
+441 AGSEQAMKT

-455 QRHLGNL
+455 QRHLGSL

-477 NGNLLHEGGESIGTA
+477 NGNLLHEGGESMGTA

-511 HNYGIKKGAVNFME
+511 HDYGIKKGAIAAME
-525 KHGMNA
+525 KHGMNGTA
-531 SAEFF
+531 QFF

-553 KFGINGFAEEVME
+553 KFGINGFGEEVME

-579 EGKVSDLLDARQ
+579 DNKFSDLGDGKQ
-591 QLDIIGGMAIS
+591 QLDIIGGMALS

-635 DSDAQN
+635 DIDAQN
-641 LLGDNWADIKDKI
+641 LMGDNWAGIKDKI
-654 DNATNEHMGSVL
+654 DNATNEQMGGVL
-666 AGIIRQRDTMS
+666 AGILRQRDTMS
-677 KEQINAAVNYGVNLM
+677 KDQINAAINYGINLM
-692 KMRGYNIAKTAEMN
+692 KMRGYNVAKTAEMN
-706 AREITNEPTTPEE
+706 AREITSEPTTPDE
-719 QHQTDIDNA
+719 QHQEDIDNA

-733 DADDADKHDIQIQQ
+733 DADDADKHDIQLEH

-754 AAELGISEQQ
+754 AGLLNISEQQ
-764 LSAMSDEELESL
+764 LSAMNDDELQSL

-799 VVDDAQDKVDLSAHQ
+799 VTDDAQDKIDMAANQ
-814 AEQRVD
+814 AAQRVD
-820 MYTDQS
+820 MYTDKS
-826 RGSVRNATI
+826 RGSVRNATV
-835 KASGGLED
+835 KASGGAED

-850 GNIATHDDGSIDVSN
+850 GNIATNEDGSINVAD
-865 SDDMILYYDPT
+865 SDDMILFYDPT

-881 HADALMF
+881 HADALRF
-888 AELGEELPADDVK
+888 AELGDEVPADDVK

-910 NAIKEVAGII
+910 KAIKEVAGIV
-920 DGTVEVGSQF
+920 DGTIDVGSQF
-930 NVTDADG
+930 NVTGADG
-937 SEHTYE
+937 MEHTYE
-943 VLADYGDGT
+943 ILADYGDGT

-983 EAAKAEREQME
+983 EAAKAQREQME
-994 KERAEQQTQ
+994 KERAAQQTQ
-1003 EAEQTQPSFDF
+1003 KTELPEETQPSLDF

-1045 IRDAGAKAKVVE
+1045 IRDTGAKAKVVE
-1057 LKSDGIIVPHA
+1057 MKSDGTFVPHA
-1068 VNKEDVATISS
+1068 VSKKNVATISS
-1079 MSLDE
+1079 MSFDE
-1084 YKQAMPETSMIEDN
+1084 YKQAMAETSMIEEN
-1098 SGVDRGEIEVESPT
+1098 SGAIEGDRGGIEVNDELPPVPDNVT
-1112 IEGET
+1112 INGDGTYSVDGAVQGGENN
-1117 AAPTEETAAPESAEA
+1117 AAPAEQ
-1132 PATEQTPA
+1132 TEQTPA
-1140 APAIALEDGTIVPM
+1140 MTLEDGTIVPM

-1163 KLTAAQ
+1163 KLTAEQ
-1169 TAELYDSQFGDDA
+1169 TAELYDSQFGEDA
-1182 DSIVSGYVT
+1182 DSVISGWVS
-1191 DAKKALDKARNMT
+1191 DAKKALDKANNMT
-1204 VKGKTFVEQKAA
+1204 VKGKNFVEQKAA
-1216 KDAKEKA
+1216 KEAKEKA

-1238 DAYNERQ
+1238 DAYNSRQ

-1251 TAEGRK
+1251 DADGRK
-1257 ELIEKARR
+1257 NLIEKARR
-1265 KFARL
+1265 KYNRL

-1276 DAEAVAQIYKE
+1276 DAEAVSQLYKDV
-1287 TVGTLLHRLYDGT
+1287 VGSLLHRLYDGT

-1318 NLGAHTLNYEGT
+1318 NLGAHSLNYEGT
-1330 ETSKGVK
+1330 DTSKGVK

-1360 TIDNLVHSLW
+1360 TIDDLVHSLW
-1370 ENRPSNLDSLDTQEI
+1370 ENRPSNLESLNTQDI
-1385 RNALIGVLTSGFK
+1385 RNALIDVLTSGFK
-1398 ASEARNYIENLRIA
+1398 ASEARNYVENLRIA

-1425 DNAAFAEENK
+1425 DNAAFAEQQTTP
-1435 AEPDQQTETAPE
+1435 AEQQTEIAPE
-1447 SEEKAGEENSDE
+1447 SEEKTGEENSDE

-1484 ATEENPL
+1484 ATDENPL
-1491 GAQLDQTDLPFSAKE
+1491 GAQLDQTDLPFSARD

-1521 KNKVDDVKVV
+1521 KNKVDDMKVV
-1531 DNIVGEKTRKAFER
+1531 DNIVGQKTRKAFER
-1545 LAKMM
+1545 LVKMM
-1550 GASIQWQYS
+1550 GADIQWQYS

-1567 QETKDADGN
+1567 QETTDADGN
-1576 VHRTIFITLDSSIIE
+1576 VHRTIYITLDSSITE
-1591 GAQFVF
+1591 GAQFIF

-1619 VLDTYGSDAFDKAVD
+1619 VLDTYGADAYDKAID
-1634 ETMKRYSDAGFSG
+1634 ETMKRYSDAGYSG

-1691 QKIKLAFFGTEYS
+1691 QKIKMAFYGTEYS

-1722 NGEVANSETGEDVS
+1722 KGEVTNSETGEDVS

-1877 LAGLKHLPTDGYYMY
+1877 LAGLKHLPTDGFYMY

-1982 GSQTF
+1982 GSQVF
-1987 GWGGYVTSSE
+1987 GWGGYVTSSKK
-1997 EIGKSYVEFTRKKPS
+1997 IGKSYATLMDNDPSRAYYRIQRSNGTRF
-2012 YVYNGKEMSEDDL
+2012 V
-2025 RSVLLDKVGID
+2025 
-2036 NANILDDFLYNLEK
+2036 
-2050 YGVSEAKSILR
+2050 
-2061 KGDYAYFKDL
+2061 
-2071 LKGTY
+2071 
-2076 GSVRSGYQNKVD
+2076 
-2088 AAELILAPRNIRIK
+2088 K
-2102 KYKGNLYEVDIPD
+2102 KYPTLESFLHGDKQIAMNDKFTEQEKIDYYNEMKKLAEPYHNLYEVDIPE

-2121 LDWDA
+2121 LDWD
-2126 PITDELIDKVAKVLP
+2126 K
-2141 SLRSFDIKDL
+2141 SLNKEQKNAIREGLEHIGVDIKKLESKGQSLERTGENIYNSTLYIGLTGTEYDL
-2151 KKDRAFDNFYK
+2151 PERTKG
-2162 TISMRSV
+2162 IS
-2169 KDDASF
+2169 KF
-2175 NDDKAASKLLSS
+2175 LSS
-2187 LGYTGIK
+2187 VGFTGIK

-2204 EEGDTNYVIFKP
+2204 KKGDTNYVIFQP

-2221 TEHTKFSIKTY
+2221 TEHTRFSLRLKSAIDET
-2232 HGSQASFDKFDHSF
+2232 
-2246 MGSGEGAQAYGWGTY
+2246 ET
-2261 VSEVEGIAKAYAKQN
+2261 N
-2276 AKKNAPSRLMYYD
+2276 PS
-2289 TVAQDLADTKSGLD
+2289 
-2303 LLEDELKD
+2303 D
-2311 AKSYVDLYQSRLDE
+2311 A
-2325 AKEELSKA
+2325 
-2333 KESGTGLGVDMYESD
+2333 
-2348 IEYYSKQVERY
+2348 
-2359 KQSIKTKESDIKDVK
+2359 
-2374 TKVDALQKKLDSM
+2374 QKKS
-2387 EKPRNLYSVDIPD
+2387 
-2400 DTGRNYIGWDE
+2400 
-2411 PLGAAKIMRLPKVFK
+2411 
-2426 ADGWEYKKVGMY
+2426 
-2438 DTYKIDG
+2438 
-2445 NEHEVWLE
+2445 
-2453 PSLTTGKELY
+2453 
-2463 RDLTNALGSDKAAS
+2463 
-2477 EFLSKAGF
+2477 
-2485 VGVKVIAQ
+2485 
-2493 RNTGGN
+2493 
-2499 KEGKMNYVIFD
+2499 
-2510 ENNAQITS
+2510 
-2518 HTKFSLKKDG
+2518 
-2528 LTPEIANTPVNIVDA
+2528 
-2543 DEEHGFKNY
+2543 
-2552 AEAREWAKKNIVRTY
+2552 
-2567 NDEETGGKGE
+2567 
-2577 INISNTA
+2577 
-2584 VGKYLSEKAIDK
+2584 
-2596 SISKDVHMSVLKV
+2596 
-2609 LPSVLRESVDAY
+2609 
-2621 QHGDRKKVNNVR
+2621 
-2633 SEKFG
+2633 
-2638 INPDVMIHRCF
+2638 
-2649 GAVNIGGKVYGVKIT
+2649 
-2664 LKENVKTRENKKL
+2664 
-2677 YSYEATKIELL
+2677 
-2688 DGKNEGVTMTPS
+2688 
-2700 LNSNNSITVAKIAKV
+2700 
-2715 FETTKENGEKVEV
+2715 
-2728 EEPKTFEEFL
+2728 
-2738 NHPSLKF
+2738 
-2745 SIKNEEQRKAAEDA
+2745 
-2759 YEYASKLRPNKYAQY
+2759 
-2774 ALVDMSNHSNS
+2774 
-2785 PEYYEK
+2785 
-2791 KVLADRWRRFYNKAV
+2791 
-2806 HNELDDVYKDAWGN
+2806 GN
-2820 YKLFDLDRPFADQ
+2820 YKKGHIKFGGYDYTIENPKGSIRSGKDADGKEWKVTMHDTYGYIRGKYGKDGDHLDMFINDKADLDNWNGDVFVVDQVNPDGSFDEHKVMYGFDSMDDAENAYRANYSKGWKGLGSITRVSKDEFDKWLDTSNRKLKPFADYVNVKFSQ
-2833 VNEVKGDVPSEF
+2833 VHYVS
-2845 NAPDVVAN
+2845 
-2853 KNADNESGAE
+2853 
-2863 YHEYKQGGLS
+2863 
-2873 SVTYEDRYK
+2873 
-2882 AFKQREANREKV
+2882 
-2894 AGLKKELKETE
+2894 
-2905 DSYNLKGKE
+2905 
-2914 RAEYNK
+2914 
-2920 QLMKEYM
+2920 
-2927 DKHKMTEEYEIPDDV
+2927 
-2942 WEDLRS
+2942 
-2948 KSFEKYQDELDSLF
+2948 
-2962 NKYKDLDRQIKAVAE
+2962 E

-3011 SLAVIDTNKTGH
+3011 SLAVIDTSKSGH

-3039 KRTGNTGGTWITD
+3039 KRTGKTGGTWITD

-3067 KGYRKFEDW
+3067 KGSQKFRDW

-3081 YPSGAKAEIE
+3081 YPSEAKAEIK
-3091 RQAKDALSDNNT
+3091 RQAEDALSNNNA

-3125 DYRWREIIS
+3125 DYRWKEIIK
-3134 DHPTADDILNS
+3134 DHPTVEDILNS
-3145 MKTDHELNEKVTGLA
+3145 MNTDPELNEKVTGLA
-3160 KHTIIHPTWE
+3160 KHIIVDPIRG
-3170 KVSLEVRRKMY
+3170 KISLEVRRKIY
-3181 EETGVKASPINPQVR
+3181 KETGVKMSSLNPQVR
-3196 KQTKEIFERDY
+3196 KQTNEIFDRDY
-3207 APSLLNKNGTPKK
+3207 KSTLLDKDGKPKAE
-3220 SDVKKV
+3220 DVKKV
-3226 VEQMVKEHNDTKKYD
+3226 VEQMVKEHNDTKKYN

-3261 YIRWQENKLDEF
+3261 YIKWQENKLDEF

-3280 RGYTRDGSRK
+3280 RGYTKDGSRK

-3299 SKAMREEAD
+3299 SKVMREEAD

-3328 RVDSIDEM
+3328 RVDSTDEM
-3336 RANKDKLSSNKDK
+3336 RANKDKLSSNEDK

-3354 KWSEVYYDLAK
+3354 KWSSVYYDLAK
-3365 FLYNDVFYGEQ
+3365 FLYDDVFYGEQ

-3436 AAAVVPDNLGEDVR
+3436 AAAVVPDSLGEDVR
-3450 KGIENAGLPMYD
+3450 KGIEDAGLPMYD
-3462 YDPNK
+3462 YNPNK

-3487 SLAGERGAAAA
+3487 SL
-3498 DKAEERTARMDNL
+3498 KAEKEKI
-3511 SVARKMEEEKMDAK
+3511 VADAK
-3525 AIKMATGWERGADG
+3525 ANGTYMTAPNGEKTKLDAEQWATVRTANFKNWFGDWENDPENASKVVDENGEPMVVWHGRSAEFNTFEKKEGVRFIMGLEDKVKAEGFFFSPDKGLAEEFASNSSRHRGGKANVVPCFLNIRKPMDLTGEDYDRIYEDVTGWEYMVGMDTQDNLWGIMDEEGMAD
-3539 KWRYE
+3539 
-3544 MPDAKIKDTIDVGG
+3544 KIKEKGYDG
-3558 GHIVKR
+3558 
-3564 YEDDMLWNGG
+3564 
-3574 KLSEVIDAP
+3574 
-3583 ELFNAYPQLKD
+3583 
-3594 VRIDTDAIMNDM
+3594 AI
-3606 PSNGEY
+3606 
-3612 NSKTNTITIHA
+3612 
-3623 DELKYMNSILNHEI
+3623 
-3637 QHAIQDIEGFAKGG
+3637 F
-3651 SPRLVRGEVKKKL
+3651 
-3664 NEVTKQIRQLR
+3664 
-3675 AEGKED
+3675 
-3681 EAKALVEKNRG
+3681 VE
-3692 LYNAYQKNDDYNSY
+3692 
-3706 KSLAGEV
+3706 
-3713 EARNVS
+3713 
-3719 ARLDMTPEER
+3719 
-3729 RKSLA
+3729 
-3734 ESTED
+3734 
-3739 VARKDQ
+3739 
-3745 IFLGVGDVSY
+3745 
-3755 SLRDM
+3755 
-3760 AYGNENGAAN
+3760 
-3770 MVEDLK
+3770 
-3776 SLNTPDEVDD
+3776 EVDD
-3786 AIKTAI
+3786 SYEPTKISYCALDANQIKSAENNNGDFSADNNDI
-3792 EDMPSG
+3792 RFSLKSMMEKPEG
-3798 WKMANKKMI
+3798 WKQANKKAI
-3807 LIAQALGENRKA
+3807 HIAEAIER
-3819 EIDGE
+3819 D
-3824 EPKFSLKDGSLI
+3824 PKFSLKNLDGTLI

-3851 LKGIIEPVVAVE
+3851 LKGIIDPVVAVE

-3887 VDPRELVKQIDGE
+3887 VDPKELVKQIDGE

-3926 KETATSTAEFINAVK
+3926 KETVASTADFINAVK

-3955 SDAMKA
+3955 SEAMKT

-3992 IVRAVRDGKL
+3992 IVRAVRDSKL

-4020 DIIPTLTEK
+4020 DIIPILTEK
-4029 KNGVAPWMDIRLKAD
+4029 KNGVAPWMDVRLKAD
-4044 GIDWRNIDNPL
+4044 GIDWRNIDKPL

-4063 DGKVPHAFADELLP
+4063 DGKIPHAFADELLP

-4086 IVMPDGKVYRAMG
+4086 IVMPDGKVYRVMG

-4112 KMPFSED
+4112 KMPFSEN

-4175 ESFGHGVY
+4175 ETFGHGVY
-4183 VTNSS
+4183 VTSS
-4188 KIGREYAQ
+4188 REIGREYAQ
-4196 RAKNRKMEDL
+4196 RAKQKKMANL
-4206 YKNMRYPDGVK
+4206 YKTIRYPDGVK
-4217 GDIFKRRLFGE
+4217 GDALKRRLFGE

-4237 SVASAKEFAK
+4237 DVKSAKEFAK

-4254 NDIQRT
+4254 NNVERT
-4260 LENLKDREK
+4260 LEPFKDREK

-4274 QNLKDRLA
+4274 QDMKNSLAKYKDA
-4282 EYKEGL
+4282 L

-4295 EDYLTQGNA
+4295 DDYLTQGNA
-4304 NRYDVD
+4304 TRYEVE
-4310 IPDDNGSNYLDWEG
+4310 IPDDNGSNYLDWEKTLNEEQINAIRDALAKKG
-4324 IIPDSLD
+4324 VDVSSWEKRGFKLD
-4331 KQKVAEDAYKV
+4331 LT
-4342 VSDNQGFNDFKATP
+4342 F
-4356 LNDFIAHTLKTYVNT
+4356 
-4371 TDVAGRVEKLKSDI
+4371 
-4385 KDVIDNYVADDDVLA
+4385 KDVYSAVLPMMMRCKPEDVSKFLSS
-4400 LNEYLKDATPDDVL
+4400 
-4414 ATIWYNDLVRDIKD
+4414 
-4428 ADLGEE
+4428 LGF
-4434 LYRKLS
+4434 
-4440 TYVGDNVA
+4440 T
-4448 SQILSDNGLV
+4448 
-4458 GIKYPAGMIH
+4458 GIKYPAGMIY
-4468 GGAEEGDYNYVI
+4468 GGAKEGDYNYVI
-4480 FDENNANIVGNTKFS
+4480 FDENNANIVGNTRFS

-4527 AGESAV
+4527 AGESAAA
-4533 DFLKRVDE
+4533 FLKRVDE
-4541 YRKMMALWKTAPTYE
+4541 YRKQMALWKTAPTYE

-4605 SLNMAEDAYTAENR
+4605 RLNMAEDAYTAENR

-4652 SYDNVRIYMMAK
+4652 SYDNVRVYMMAK

-4679 EADYEDVAQR
+4679 EADYEDVNQR
-4689 SAAYRAYKGD
+4689 SAAYKAYK
-4699 MNRITNDSDLEFG
+4699 NDLDRVSNDADLEFG
-4712 RVDFPTWRKKDDALR
+4712 RVDFTTWRQKDNALR
-4727 AKYSKSYMDYR
+4727 GKYSPSYMDYR
-4738 YDENGIAYDY
+4738 YDDNGIAYDY
-4748 SGLSA
+4748 SGLSS
-4753 LFGGS
+4753 LFDGS
-4758 DFEEAAHKLVRDI
+4758 DFEEAANKLVRDV
-4771 ESSHVAEVQDLW
+4771 ETKHLAEVQALW

-4788 ATKKILRDGYKAGMM
+4788 STKKILRDGFKAGMM
-4803 SKDAYLYVRD
+4803 SKDAYEYVKG

-4826 TTADQVWDYVGG
+4826 TTADQVWDYIGG

-4879 VKQHLMLLAQNHPT
+4879 VKQHLMLLAQNHQT

-4926 NSNQVKAAIDAFEQ
+4926 NSNQVKTAIDAFEQ
-4940 KMENMAQTGDATQQ
+4940 KMEQMAQTGDATQQ
-4954 RDGLNIAY
+4954 RNGLNIAY

-5000 RAHRVSEG
+5000 RAHRVREIQSG
-5008 IKNSIS
+5008 KLD
-5014 KRVIAVVGRKMAA
+5014 RAAAWLGRKMAA

-5048 LASTAIREDGRYN
+5048 LASTAIREDAKYN

-5087 EKVSNGNATPKEQ
+5087 EKVSNGNATAKEQ

-5107 NGGETGFVSSI
+5107 NGGETGFVSSL

-5166 IYMTSIQYGRSI
+5166 VYMTSIQYGRSI

-5192 NRKGTGEHSWQTI
+5192 NRKGTGEYGWQMI

-5217 SLQTLGALAKHHPF
+5217 SLQTLGALVKHHPF
-5231 KFTAVTASWLASGV
+5231 KFTAVTAAWLASGV
-5245 LVPIVNVALMQL
+5245 LVPIVNAALMSLL
-5257 GAAFCGGD
+5257 G
-5265 GDDDKDWYKDI
+5265 GDDDKD
-5276 SKKYWQFSK
+5276 KYWQFSK
-5285 WDRRNNF
+5285 WDRRNNA
-5292 IMWVPTTHEFVKIPL
+5292 IMWIPFTNEYVKIPL
-5307 AQEFRAFYGLGDMI
+5307 AQEFRAFYGIGDMI
-5321 ASKMMGGELAEES
+5321 ASKMMGGELAEETWS
-5334 WEDYGWDLVGQ
+5334 QYAEDMLGQ

-5350 PLDPTGYDGEL
+5350 PLDPTGYDGNIA
-5361 GVSLMPNPIR
+5361 VSLMPNAIR

-5412 RASRMM
+5412 RVSKMV

-5428 QQNKWDALG
+5428 QQNAIDAFG
-5437 NPRYSLNNP
+5437 DPRYSLNNP

-5466 VLGLLTKS
+5466 VLGVLTKS
-5474 LNDQKEIK
+5474 LNDPKEIK
-5482 MADIPLLSKFVSNPD
+5482 MADIPLVSKFVSNPD

-5505 GDEFWDKKEFYDRA
+5505 GDEFWNMKENHDRA
-5519 ANTISKLK
+5519 ANTLSKLK
-5527 KQAKIDGDYSLLERF
+5527 KQAKVDGDYTLLEQF
-5542 YGSEEYK
+5542 YGSDE
-5549 KYKLYEKD
+5549 YKLYKQDD
-5557 VNDYKEARKKERAE
+5557 VKVKKYEEDKKKERAE
-5571 ESGDEYRPHQLNAE
+5571 ESGEEYRPHKLNAE
-5585 DIYNNHATPMDE
+5585 DIYKAHATPQDD
-5597 FEDMKLKQLFEKLNS
+5597 FEDLKLKQLFTKLNG
-5612 FKTRYDAIVDNA
+5612 FKTSYDLLVDTA
-5624 PNESEGYYNANKA
+5624 PSHSEGYYNTNKA

-5668 AEDMKQIRELRKN
+5668 AEDMKRIRELRKR
-5681 ILAVLEKANKVVVA
+5681 ILSVLEPTNKVVVA
-5695 NQKAKAE
+5695 RQKAMAE
-5702 K
+5702 KK